1 MHLAEK
7 RDGAD
12 AFVGPRGGQLWT
24 QRNGR
29 NRLRFVKT
37 ISERR
42 FSSRL
47 SLVTLAAS
55 AIAAVTFACT
65 PAKEPSASGNG
76 ASGSSATSTDAGAD
90 LDATA
95 SMPSTTLD
103 TRKEPS
109 QEELDKAALADGGTI
124 ASKEPG
130 RTKEDIARVVSAKRP
145 EARACFDEAAKKNPG
160 MPGGT
165 VTVTWTIDPAGV
177 VKDVKVDTARTTV
190 DNVGVGNCIAA
201 IIGKFS
207 FPASAK
213 KLDTHAAYPFNFKAH
228 AR

>member
-1 MHLAEK
+1 MRLAEK
-7 RDGAD
+7 RHGAD
-12 AFVGPRGGQLWT
+12 LFVGQQLWT
-24 QRNGR
+24 RRNGR

-37 ISERR
+37 NFERR
-42 FSSRL
+42 FSSCL
-47 SLVTLAAS
+47 SLVTLAS
-55 AIAAVTFACT
+55 GAIAAVTFACT
-65 PAKEPSASGNG
+65 PAKEPPANGNAG
-76 ASGSSATSTDAGAD
+76 NSATSTDAGAD

-95 SMPSTTLD
+95 SMPNTTLD

-177 VKDVKVDTARTTV
+177 VKEVKVDTARTTV